1 MKLRTK
7 YFVSL
12 QNNQL
17 SLDPVYDYR
26 STMKSVIH
34 PFFLLLIFF
43 LSGRLMS
50 QDVAA
55 GYDRV
60 YGLDPVLYNGKK
72 YSYFLPPGTGGNQ
85 FIFSPDFFT
94 GDVTIKGEL
103 FKAVTLNYDIYNQ
116 QLLLK
121 YVDETGAFDIII
133 ISNAWL
139 EGFHLGDMEFK
150 YLSLADGPRY
160 YQVIGNGHFRI
171 LYYRRKDL
179 KLDVSYGGSH
189 HTFTPPVKSQ
199 YVLIEGRLQPFSN
212 KRSLIA
218 IFDPGLKPQIK
229 NYFHINKIK
238 LKKASDKTMTELINY
253 IGNL

>member
-1 MKLRTK
+1 
-7 YFVSL
+7 
-12 QNNQL
+12 
-17 SLDPVYDYR
+17 
-26 STMKSVIH
+26 MKSAIH
-34 PFFLLLIFF
+34 LFLILILLPFSGKLI
-43 LSGRLMS
+43 S

-55 GYDRV
+55 VYDRV

-85 FIFSPDFFT
+85 FIFSPDFFM
-94 GDVTIKGEL
+94 GDVTIKGKH
-103 FKAVTLNYDIYNQ
+103 FDGIALNYDLFNQ
-116 QLLLK
+116 QLLLQ
-121 YVDETGAFDIII
+121 YADETGAFNIIV

-139 EGFHLGDMEFK
+139 ESFSLGDMKFAYLNFK
-150 YLSLADGPRY
+150 DGPRY
-160 YQVIGNGHFRI
+160 YQVIGDGPVRI

-199 YVLIEGRLQPFSN
+199 YVLIEDRLQQFSN

-218 IFDPGLKPQIK
+218 LFDPGLKPQIK

>member
-1 MKLRTK
+1 
-7 YFVSL
+7 
-12 QNNQL
+12 
-17 SLDPVYDYR
+17 
-26 STMKSVIH
+26 MKSAIH
-34 PFFLLLIFF
+34 LFLILILFS
-43 LSGRLMS
+43 LSGKLIS

-55 GYDRV
+55 VYDRV

-94 GDVTIKGEL
+94 GDVTIKGQH
-103 FKAVTLNYDIYNQ
+103 FDGITLNYDLFNQ
-116 QLLLK
+116 QLLLQ
-121 YVDETGAFDIII
+121 YADETGALNIIV

-139 EGFHLGDMEFK
+139 ESFSLGNMEFE
-150 YLSLADGPRY
+150 YLSLKDGPRY
-160 YQVIGNGHFRI
+160 YQVIGNGPVRI

-218 IFDPGLKPQIK
+218 IFDQGLKPQIK